1 MSETRKQ
8 LPVKDVVC
16 GLDLGFSYDFTALIA
31 LERSTVEGE
40 RPTYEAILIQMIR
53 RLTVPSL
60 VARLV
65 SLVKNPKLA
74 YRTTLVVERNQV
86 GPGVIDPLYAAFRA
100 ADSPARLIS
109 GMVTAGDTV
118 NRDGYLVN
126 VPKRDLVAAVSVVL
140 ETERIKIPRM
150 LARSSD
156 LEKQLRRFT
165 MTKEAGGRT
174 KFGAD
179 LSSVHDDL
187 VMAAGWALWW
197 GENNK
202 KPYVP
207 VLTAEQQIAAAV
219 TSDDPN
225 YAAQQYWRARRK
237 FGATDKPLM
246 VGGRFVPQSRKP

>member
-1 MSETRKQ
+1 VSEKTVKR
-8 LPVKDVVC
+8 PVRDYLI
-16 GLDLGFSYDFTALIA
+16 GMDLALSFDYTAMIVLQ
-31 LERSTVEGE
+31 RSTVEGE
-40 RPTYEAILIQMIR
+40 RPTYEALKINMIR
-53 RLTVPSL
+53 RLTVPLL
-60 VARLV
+60 VARIVDFV
-65 SLVKNPKLA
+65 SKPPLA
-74 YRTTLVVERNQV
+74 YHTTIVIERNQV

-150 LARSSD
+150 LARSND

>member
-1 MSETRKQ
+1 MSDG
-8 LPVKDVVC
+8 PVKRPVLDYLI
-16 GLDLGFSYDFTALIA
+16 GMDLGLSADYTAMIVLQ
-31 LERSTVEGE
+31 RSTVDEK
-40 RPTYEAILIQMIR
+40 RPTYEALKIQMIR
-53 RLTVPSL
+53 RITVPVL
-60 VARLV
+60 VTRILNFV
-65 SLVKNPKLA
+65 SKPPLA
-74 YRTTLVVERNQV
+74 YHTTLIVERNQV
-86 GPGVIDPLYAAFRA
+86 GPGVIHPIYDAFKN

-207 VLTAEQQIAAAV
+207 VLTAEQQIQAAV
-219 TSDDPN
+219 TSEDPN
-225 YAAQQYWRARRK
+225 YAAQQYWRAVRK
-237 FGATDKPLM
+237 FGATDAPLKM
-246 VGGRFVPQSRKP
+246 GGRFTPQSRKP